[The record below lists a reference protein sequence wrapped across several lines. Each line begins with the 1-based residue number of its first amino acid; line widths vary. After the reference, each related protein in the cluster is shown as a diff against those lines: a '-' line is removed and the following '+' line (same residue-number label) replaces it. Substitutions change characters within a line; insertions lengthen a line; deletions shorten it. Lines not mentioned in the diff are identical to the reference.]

1 MTMVACHLRHTNRE
15 ERSSKGD
22 SFKTCESIFPRSSG
36 GRGKVRL
43 STCHKRCQS
52 HRPCGRILIAY
63 PSHLPLRSWSVEF
76 GSRNGGG
83 VSRAPMVLGLAEGA
97 LVLPLIC
104 DFNLDLYPVEAFFDL
119 NGCGWGQIV
128 NRIRVTYGVNL
139 GSAKPG
145 HAECRAKGS
154 GKTGGFSRR
163 GTKIGWGLA

>member
-1 MTMVACHLRHTNRE
+1 MWAYTDCLPISSSIEVM
-15 ERSSKGD
+15 ERGIRIK
-22 SFKTCESIFPRSSG
+22 
-36 GRGKVRL
+36 
-43 STCHKRCQS
+43 KR
-52 HRPCGRILIAY
+52 R
-63 PSHLPLRSWSVEF
+63 
-76 GSRNGGG
+76 G

-104 DFNLDLYPVEAFFDL
+104 DFNLDLYPVEVFCDL